1 MCTGSDVSR
10 LCEAA
15 PEDQPFFA
23 CVNPAAPHEP
33 AIPAVRHQGV
43 FAEEKATRSPS
54 FDEEDV
60 LVQISGSV
68 QEDVAERYGEACEGC
83 KAWRQAQVSACFA
96 T

>member
-1 MCTGSDVSR
+1 MSLDFVR
-10 LCEAA
+10 QAA
-15 PEDQPFFA
+15 PEDKPFFA
-23 CVNPAAPHEP
+23 YVNPADPHEP
-33 AIPAVRHQGV
+33 ATPAVRHQGV
-43 FAEEKATRSPS
+43 FAEEKAPRSPS